1 MITEQS
7 TYIDDENKKA
17 KQHGVQW
24 VHVVRKGHKL
34 LLILLICF
42 YYQSASYIT
51 CTHCRC
57 GK

>member
-17 KQHGVQW
+17 KQHGQW

-51 CTHCRC
+51 CAHCRC